1 MFKDR
6 SNLFPIVNRN
16 LFDLYET
23 QLKAFWTPYEIDF
36 SEDVHDLKKL
46 NENERHLILQI
57 LAFFAQ
63 SDAIVNENLAKRFSN
78 DINIPEAIQFYSM
91 QLGIEAIHG
100 HTYGLMIDEYV
111 KDEEYKNKL
120 FNAIKN
126 FPTIAKK
133 AAWMRKWIF
142 SQESFTKRLYAFAL
156 VEGVFFSGSFC
167 AIYWLKE
174 KTKAH
179 KGLAMANQLISADEY
194 LHMKFAGV
202 LYKELLKMNNSI
214 KSKTFYLNSRFEEL
228 SAEEIGKLHQ
238 EIHFT
243 KKSMINGEFKPL
255 TQEEVNEITKEAV
268 ALEKEFITESLPV
281 QLLGINK
288 DLMHQYIENQADLV
302 SLEFG
307 MDKIYNVNQPFDF
320 MSKLD
325 VRGKVNFFESRNDSY
340 IKGVREKVNFS
351 EINEDF

>member
-1 MFKDR
+1 M
-6 SNLFPIVNRN
+6 
-16 LFDLYET
+16 YEL

-36 SEDVHDLKKL
+36 AQDVEDLKKL
-46 NENERHLILQI
+46 NDNERHLILQI

-63 SDAIVNENLAKRFSN
+63 SDAIVNENLAKRFI
-78 DINIPEAIQFYSM
+78 DEVNIPEAIQFYSLQM
-91 QLGIEAIHG
+91 GIEAIHG
-100 HTYGLMIDEYV
+100 HTYALMIDEYV

-133 AAWMRKWIF
+133 AAWMHKWIH
-142 SQESFTKRLYAFAL
+142 SQDSFAKRLLAFAL

-179 KGLAMANQLISADEY
+179 PGLSLANSLIAADENC
-194 LHMKFAGV
+194 HMRFAGV
-202 LYKELLKMNNSI
+202 LYKELTKMQNSI
-214 KSKTFYLNSRFEEL
+214 KSKSFYLTSRFEEL

-238 EIHFT
+238 EIYYT
-243 KKSMINGEFKPL
+243 KKSMIKGEFKTL
-255 TQEEVNEITKEAV
+255 TQEEINEITKEAV

-288 DLMHQYIENQADLV
+288 ELMHQYIENQADLV
-302 SLEFG
+302 CLEFG
-307 MDKIYNVNQPFDF
+307 FDKIYNVKQPFDF
-320 MSKLD
+320 MQKLD
-325 VRGKVNFFESRNDSY
+325 VRSKTNFFESRNDSY
-340 IKGVREKVNFS
+340 IKGVREKVNFG